1 MLSSRRRR
9 TGRRLIRSP
18 HIELLLRTSIWFRQ
32 CTRVDIAAFWLAL
45 AELNITEEVAKLK
58 RPEFG
63 FGTHLML
70 DGYGCDRQWLEDLSL
85 IYDFLSEYPNEISM
99 TKIMT
104 PYVFRYEAKK
114 PEDWGISGFVLIA
127 ESHISIHT
135 FPEKNYLSLDIF
147 SCKEFDSEIAISYV
161 NKLFGVQ
168 KSEVK
173 LLDRGLE
180 FPKDIRL
187 SAHLAQKERSRLEH

>member
-1 MLSSRRRR
+1 
-9 TGRRLIRSP
+9 
-18 HIELLLRTSIWFRQ
+18 
-32 CTRVDIAAFWLAL
+32 V
-45 AELNITEEVAKLK
+45 VKLK
-58 RPEFG
+58 KPEYG
-63 FGTHLML
+63 FGTHLTL
-70 DGYGCDRQWLEDLSL
+70 DGYGCDRQRLEDLSL

-99 TKIMT
+99 TKIMP
-104 PYVFRYEAKK
+104 PYVFRYEAKN

-147 SCKEFDSEIAISYV
+147 SCKEFDSQSAISYV
-161 NKLFGVQ
+161 NKLFDVQ

-173 LLDRGLE
+173 LLDRGQE

-187 SAHLAQKERSRLEH
+187 SAHLAQAERSHLEH